1 MGVVEVEVV
10 EVLVVIVEVVSVVS
24 VIVEVVGL
32 IMIGL
37 FISLSFSLVNNDEEK
52 DDDEEEEE
60 GNVVGFVV
68 VVVDNDVDIII
79 FAVKL
84 NVLINCNTINT
95 NIIQILII
103 VTTEVVEDFFILL
116 LAFDLFLP
124 FFLSFF
130 SCFGAL
136 LF

>member
-1 MGVVEVEVV
+1 M
-10 EVLVVIVEVVSVVS
+10 VIVEVVSVVS

-103 VTTEVVEDFFILL
+103 VTTEVVEDFFIFYI
-116 LAFDLFLP
+116 AFDLFLP
-124 FFLSFF
+124 FFLFL
-130 SCFGAL
+130 FGAL
-136 LF
+136 SF